1 MFKQAEVHDWL
12 EVSNVNVIMNL
23 SHDGFGCSTLF
34 IVSLLGLGLLVSSES
49 RSQSETVF

>member
-12 EVSNVNVIMNL
+12 EVSNVIMNL